1 MLKFP
6 SDEDRRLIGHK
17 VFRNSLVISGIAALV
32 LTGAIIVLLWI
43 STELGTGHF
52 LKAAPI
58 VVVLIFFSAL
68 CQYLMFGRWLKQTY
82 AFDELFEQDKN
93 SENLGQQALLAQEE
107 LVRYPLRSAFLI
119 FVLWFFGALIL
130 MGALMVNWGEI
141 FFLWEAVFVALNII
155 MGGAVAMV
163 FHFYFLRKSIRR
175 TAKSLLEFETGYH
188 LSQAEVGV
196 LNLRRKLRLSFMPAV
211 MAGLVVMAAMGFFQ
225 TAIIIRETYSR
236 ELTRLKAAFVD
247 QKWSLED
254 LQKQIDSLTPLVGV
268 NIFLVDE
275 QGLDPVTSTSILMT
289 DDPKE
294 TAKFV
299 DLLKGVGDGI
309 SFYRVN
315 SKLMFLLTSIG
326 TFNDKREFLGMV
338 YDWDKFLG
346 LELKMLGIF
355 GVIIVILVFLA
366 WYVLMLISNDMID
379 PLDQMM
385 AQTQRVSHGDLS
397 VDFNI
402 ISDDEMGVL
411 AGTLKG
417 MVLNLRDL
425 IERVSNSY
433 EQVRKVITEIMN
445 SSDTVARGTEEQT
458 GAIGDTSQNIGQV
471 NQAVKE
477 VSDNIEV
484 LHNSGQ
490 ETMQRS
496 EEMIRL
502 VEDVGISLEELG
514 KAVEV
519 SSSSIY
525 EMSVAIKQVAGNV
538 EELNRRSNETSQ
550 AVVEMQRN
558 ISQVADSSRQSRE
571 ISEHMRKSAEQGV
584 KAVQETIQGISTIE
598 DTVGQARSTLEN
610 LGKSTD
616 QIGKILKVIREV
628 ANRTNL
634 LALNAAIIAAQA
646 GEQGQGFAVVADEIK
661 NLADRVANSTIKID
675 QIIKKVQE
683 DTVGVISVMEKTFQQ
698 VETGV
703 NLSYEAGMSLE
714 RIVKAVE
721 QSFTMAGQIS
731 QATDQQVES
740 ASKATKEISSIA
752 ELIQQIAVST
762 REQSKGA
769 DQMAK
774 AGTDIKK
781 FTELVLSRSRK
792 QSEEAQKVQVAMENV
807 EQMIKFILNSQHG
820 QAEASERIVSAISKV
835 KNIALRNAQSVGDLD
850 KNIAI
855 LNQQSEVLK
864 GVLKQFRTAASEPEP
879 AAEPDPEP
887 DKV

>member
-1 MLKFP
+1 M
-6 SDEDRRLIGHK
+6 IGRK
-17 VFRNSLVISGIAALV
+17 VFRNSLLISGACS
-32 LTGAIIVLLWI
+32 LTLAVAVIVMLWI
-43 STELGTGHF
+43 STELGWGHYI
-52 LKAAPI
+52 KALPI
-58 VVVLIFFSAL
+58 ISVLIFLSAI
-68 CQYLMFGRWLKQTY
+68 CQLILFKRWLRQTY
-82 AFDELFEQDKN
+82 EFDAIYAADKN

-107 LVRYPLRSAFLI
+107 LVKYPLRSAFLI
-119 FVLWFFGALIL
+119 FILWFFGALLLLGGL
-130 MGALMVNWGEI
+130 MLKWGEI
-141 FFLWEAVFVALNII
+141 FFLWEAVFISLNLIL
-155 MGGAVAMV
+155 GGSVAMV

-175 TAKSLLEFETGYH
+175 TAKTLLEFETGYH

-196 LNLRRKLRLSFMPAV
+196 LNLGRKFRLSFLPAV
-211 MAGLVVMAAMGFFQ
+211 VAGLAVMAAMGFFQ
-225 TAIIIRETYSR
+225 TAVIMRETYSR
-236 ELTRLKAAFVD
+236 ELTRLKTAATEEKWTLDDV
-247 QKWSLED
+247 QKH
-254 LQKQIDSLTPLVGV
+254 IDPLVPLLGV

-275 QGLDPVTSTSILMT
+275 QGLDPATSTSILMT
-289 DDPKE
+289 DDPNE

-299 DLLKGVGDGI
+299 DLLKGAGDEI
-309 SFYRVN
+309 FFYRVN
-315 SKLMFLLTSIG
+315 SKLMFLITGIG
-326 TFNDKREFLGMV
+326 SFNGKRMFLGMV

-355 GVIIVILVFLA
+355 AVIMVILTFLA

-425 IERVSNSY
+425 VDRVSNSY

-445 SSDTVARGTEEQT
+445 SSDTVAKGTEEQT

-538 EELNRRSNETSQ
+538 EELNRRSDETSQ

-598 DTVGQARSTLEN
+598 DTVGQARATLEN

-661 NLADRVANSTIKID
+661 NLADRVANSTIEID
-675 QIIKKVQE
+675 QIIKKVQD

-740 ASKATKEISSIA
+740 ASKAAKEISSIA

-762 REQSKGA
+762 REQTKGA

-807 EQMIKFILNSQHG
+807 EQMIKFILDSQHG

-864 GVLKQFRTAASEPEP
+864 SVLKQFRTGAAEPEP
-879 AAEPDPEP
+879 EPE
-887 DKV
+887 KA